1 MKRRGGIS
9 LIIETERLQLIPLNL
24 HQMELW
30 TENLTA
36 LESELNCI
44 YQAEP
49 VEGIFYDIIKKQT
62 KLTEENPKNSIWHNF
77 WFLIRKNDRVVL
89 GSADF
94 KNGPTTEGEAE
105 IGYGLGPQYE
115 HHGYMTEAIHA
126 MCQWALKQ
134 EGVSA
139 VIAETDL
146 DNAASQR
153 VLERCGFHETK
164 RDRGIWWRLGRK

>member
-1 MKRRGGIS
+1 MR
-9 LIIETERLQLIPLNL
+9 IETERLELIPLDL
-24 HQMELW
+24 QQMKLW
-30 TENLTA
+30 SENLPA
-36 LESELNCI
+36 LEIEMNCI

-49 VEGIFYDIIKKQT
+49 VEGVFYEIIKKQT
-62 KLTEENPKNSIWHNF
+62 KLTEDDPANFIWYNF
-77 WFLIRKNDRVVL
+77 WFLIRKSDRVVV

-94 KNGPTTEGEAE
+94 KNGINPDGEVE
-105 IGYGLGPQYE
+105 LGYGLGPQHE
-115 HHGYMTEAIHA
+115 HNGYMTEGIRA

-146 DNAASQR
+146 DNAASKR

-164 RDRGIWWRLGRK
+164 RDKSIWWRLRA